1 MTLNSKIPG
10 ISLIQDTSE
19 WFSVVE
25 RTKKK
30 HPAVSFSQIMRRAGI
45 SVCICVHPWLK
56 TVEKNWL

>member
-25 RTKKK
+25 RTKKSIQQCHFHK
-30 HPAVSFSQIMRRAGI
+30 S
-45 SVCICVHPWLK
+45 
-56 TVEKNWL
+56 

>member
-30 HPAVSFSQIMRRAGI
+30 HSAGFYFI
-45 SVCICVHPWLK
+45 AWQ
-56 TVEKNWL
+56 